1 MTPPALKSLCDLVE
15 QRTGYPV
22 VVTAD
27 DDQTTSI
34 KMRSASKEAPV
45 HSIQIHSKHQE
56 SATYLVALQLAGL
69 LFKWADPAGIRDFVE
84 NPEKAEY
91 VRRKLA
97 QKVERK
103 GTPAPNA
110 AKYSDMLVTGLL
122 QQLNSTPLEILS
134 GRWFF
139 NEYPRYREEQAR
151 YVSAYLRGTSEVLA
165 PKVREMCP
173 EEIYSKSFAINAAY
187 AAAWCDLV
195 GSKVALIPYEAVGA
209 LTQGRKLVSLLDGI
223 EPFSPTAYS
232 GAVDTW
238 GVELGMS
245 DWYRW
250 NLRPS

>member
-27 DDQTTSI
+27 DAQATSI
-34 KMRSASKEAPV
+34 KMRSASKETPV
-45 HSIQIHSKHQE
+45 HSILIHPKHEE
-56 SATYLVALQLAGL
+56 SATYLVALQLSGL

-84 NPEKAEY
+84 NSEKTGY
-91 VRRKLA
+91 VRRKIA

-103 GTPAPNA
+103 GTPALNA
-110 AKYSDMLVTGLL
+110 AQYSGMLVTGLL
-122 QQLNSTPLEILS
+122 HQLNSTPLEILS
-134 GRWFF
+134 SRWFF
-139 NEYPRYREEQAR
+139 NEYPRHREEQAR
-151 YVSAYLRGTSEVLA
+151 YVGAYLRGTSEVLS
-165 PKVREMCP
+165 PKVRDMCP

-195 GSKVALIPYEAVGA
+195 GSKVALIPYEAFGA
-209 LTQGRKLVSLLDGI
+209 LTQGRKLVSLLEGI

-232 GAVDTW
+232 GAVDAW
-238 GVELGMS
+238 GAELGMS

-250 NLRPS
+250 NLRSS